1 VSDTAVVP
9 AAETTGRDDA
19 LTICAAALLAWMLAG
34 MSHEGIGHA
43 STALLTGTPSGVL
56 STMAWS
62 STYHTTRL
70 VRAGGTLVNLAE
82 ALVFWL
88 ALRAARKASPQTR
101 VFLFAACTF
110 NLFTGSGYFFFS
122 GVSNFGDWAQV
133 VAGLQ
138 PHWMWMA
145 LLTVTGVIAYYA
157 SLRAMGAA
165 LVRYVGI
172 PRAEKPRMKK
182 LTWNLYFSALVISVA
197 AGLVNPL
204 GIKVVLESA
213 VAASAGGNAGLLW
226 LRYYVPKGTAPLRAD
241 ESVGRSYGWIA
252 TAAVLA
258 VPYIFVLGRGITLHR

>member
-1 VSDTAVVP
+1 MSDTAVVP

-19 LTICAAALLAWMLAG
+19 ATICAIAWLAWMLAG

-43 STALLTGTPSGVL
+43 LTALLTGTPSGVL

-62 STYHTTRL
+62 SAYSSRL
-70 VRAGGTLVNLAE
+70 VAADGTLVNLAE

-88 ALRAARKASPQTR
+88 ALRAARNVSPQTR

-138 PHWMWMA
+138 PHWLWMV
-145 LLTVTGVIAYYA
+145 LLTVAGATGYYF
-157 SLRAMGAA
+157 SMRAMGAA

-172 PRAEKPRMKK
+172 PREERPRMKR
-182 LTWNLYFSALVISVA
+182 LTWNLYFSALVLSVA
-197 AGLVNPL
+197 AGLMNPL

-226 LRYYVPKGTAPLRAD
+226 LRYYVPKGTAPERSGDGVA
-241 ESVGRSYGWIA
+241 RSYAWIA
-252 TAAVLA
+252 AAAVIL

>member
-1 VSDTAVVP
+1 MSDTAVVP

-19 LTICAAALLAWMLAG
+19 ATICGIAWLAWMLAG

-62 STYHTTRL
+62 SAHDTRL
-70 VRAGGTLVNLAE
+70 VAAGGTLVNLAE

-88 ALRAARKASPQTR
+88 ALRAARNVSPQTR

-138 PHWMWMA
+138 PHWLWMV
-145 LLTVTGVIAYYA
+145 LLTVAGATGYYF
-157 SLRAMGAA
+157 SMRAMGAA

-172 PRAEKPRMKK
+172 PREERPRMKR
-182 LTWNLYFSALVISVA
+182 LTWNLYFSALALSVA
-197 AGLVNPL
+197 AGLMNPL
-204 GIKVVLESA
+204 GVKVVLESA

-226 LRYYVPKGTAPLRAD
+226 LRYYVPKGTAPLRAE
-241 ESVGRSYGWIA
+241 ESVRRSYGWIA

-258 VPYIFVLGRGITLHR
+258 VPYIFLLGRGITLHR